1 MAKDDHMQPNGYL
14 HVRRSPERSAQFW
27 RDRLEEL
34 EQRHLRKR
42 RAMDEAIDAYKL
54 VAREMSEAQDLERRR
69 PRGVDVQKEFGQQ
82 LEAARL
88 AVEVLR
94 VEYHSARVSDLQ
106 KLAMDVSRAR
116 DQLIAEVAAVD
127 ALQREIGTACEEIR
141 QRLWYCSI
149 ERDAASNYIQI
160 SDATR
165 EQQLKAVREG
175 ATEEKGRGS
184 YYGRGLL

>member
-1 MAKDDHMQPNGYL
+1 MASDLANNGYV
-14 HVRRSPERSAQFW
+14 HIRRSDERTVGHWQA
-27 RDRLEEL
+27 RLEEL
-34 EQRHLRKR
+34 EQRHVRKR
-42 RAMDEAIDAYKL
+42 RAMDESIDAYKT
-54 VAREMSEAQDLERRR
+54 VARAMSEAQDLERRR

-94 VEYHSARVSDLQ
+94 VEYHNARVNDLQ

-127 ALQREIGTACEEIR
+127 ALQREIGTAAEAIR

-165 EQQLKAVREG
+165 EAQLKAARELPDETQERRHYG
-175 ATEEKGRGS
+175 
-184 YYGRGLL
+184 YGRGLL

>member
-1 MAKDDHMQPNGYL
+1 MASDLASNGHL
-14 HVRRSPERSAQFW
+14 HVRRSDERTLGHWQQ
-27 RDRLEEL
+27 RLEEL
-34 EQRHLRKR
+34 EQRHVRKKK
-42 RAMDEAIDAYKL
+42 ALDAA
-54 VAREMSEAQDLERRR
+54 VAEYRVIAAQMSEAQDAERRR

-88 AVEVLR
+88 AAERSRLEFFDGR
-94 VEYHSARVSDLQ
+94 VNDLQ
-106 KLAMDVSRAR
+106 RLALEVSRTR

-127 ALQREIGTACEEIR
+127 ALQREVGTAAEMIR

-165 EQQLKAVREG
+165 EQQLKAARELPDETQERRHYG
-175 ATEEKGRGS
+175 
-184 YYGRGLL
+184 YGRGLL

>member
-1 MAKDDHMQPNGYL
+1 MENNGHL
-14 HVRRSPERSAQFW
+14 HVKRSPERSAQFW

-34 EQRHLRKR
+34 EQRHVRKR

-69 PRGVDVQKEFGQQ
+69 PRGVDVQAQFGAE
-82 LEAARL
+82 LEQARL
-88 AVEVLR
+88 AAERLR
-94 VEYHSARVSDLQ
+94 VEYHNARVSDLT
-106 KLAMDVSRAR
+106 KLAFDVSRAR

-127 ALQREIGTACEEIR
+127 ALQREVGTACEQIR
-141 QRLWYCSI
+141 QALWYAGI
-149 ERDAASNYIQI
+149 ERDSASNYVTI

-165 EQQLKAVREG
+165 EAQLRAARELP
-175 ATEEKGRGS
+175 EERGRGN